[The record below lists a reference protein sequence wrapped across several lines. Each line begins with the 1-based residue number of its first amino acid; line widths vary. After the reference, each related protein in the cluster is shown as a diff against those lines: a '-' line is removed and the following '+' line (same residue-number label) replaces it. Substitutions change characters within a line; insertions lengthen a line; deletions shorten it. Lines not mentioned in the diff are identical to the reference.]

1 MFSADEHVFKNSN
14 IKKQVEHLKGLKS
27 GQLIDH
33 NQYNQLPYNQ
43 SDDSFDEDQNRNQM
57 AAI

>member
-33 NQYNQLPYNQ
+33 N
-43 SDDSFDEDQNRNQM
+43 
-57 AAI
+57 